1 MMKMRVHKVKKVRCN
16 RQPWVDSG
24 AWAYYNRRFELSILK
39 VRAERKAYM
48 DAWRASQEVDKV

>member
-1 MMKMRVHKVKKVRCN
+1 MKMRIHKVNKVRCR
-16 RQPWVDSG
+16 RQGWVDSG
-24 AWAYYNRRFELSILK
+24 LYAYHNRRADLSILK

>member
-1 MMKMRVHKVKKVRCN
+1 MKMRKHKVNKVRCK

-24 AWAYYNRRFELSILK
+24 DWAYWDRRFDQSMIK
-39 VRAERKAYM
+39 VHAMRVAYM

>member
-1 MMKMRVHKVKKVRCN
+1 MMKMRKHKVNKVRCS
-16 RQPWVDSG
+16 RQGWVDNG

-48 DAWRASQEVDKV
+48 DAWRASQEADKE

>member
-1 MMKMRVHKVKKVRCN
+1 MMKMRKHKVNKVRCR
-16 RQPWVDSG
+16 RQGWVDNG
-24 AWAYYNRRFELSILK
+24 AWAHYNRRFELSILK